1 MKISEMKGDEIKLGR
16 KEEEEGRGKGGGGGV
31 KEEREGEK
39 TWLEEWQTILM
50 LV

>member
-39 TWLEEWQTILM
+39 T
-50 LV
+50 